1 MLRIMNE
8 KNFLIFLKMDE
19 IGELRTML
27 ETRRLYYED
36 VYRKEFT
43 ATVLDCRE
51 RKSGYAVILDESA
64 FYPEGGG
71 QPSDKGT
78 LGAVKVTEV
87 HEKDGELL
95 HYTDEPLEIGVK
107 VEGKIDWEHRF
118 DLMQQHSGEHMVSGI
133 IHARYGY
140 DNVGFHMGSDV
151 ITVDLNGMLDEAQLA
166 EIESEVNR
174 KVWEDTPVEISYP
187 TAEELKA
194 LDYRSK
200 KELTGQV
207 RIVTFPGTDVCACC
221 GIHVTH
227 TGEIGMVKLLS
238 VEKFRD
244 GIRMEMICG
253 KRVLDYLNM
262 VNEQNHQISMKLSA
276 KMEKTAEAV
285 ERLFEENY
293 RMKGLVAR
301 MQEEM
306 FQAEAKK
313 WEGAGDVLIF
323 KEGLESDAVRKLT
336 DAVMNTCQGR
346 CAVFSKNEDGSHK
359 YAIGEIDGDLRQYTK
374 EMNAA
379 LNGRGGGKPFFVQGS
394 VQAVEKEIREFFTR

>member
-1 MLRIMNE
+1 M
-8 KNFLIFLKMDE
+8 
-19 IGELRTML
+19 T

-36 VYRKEFT
+36 VYKKEFT
-43 ATVLDCRE
+43 ATVVECRE
-51 RKSGYAVILDESA
+51 RKKGYAVILDESA

-71 QPSDKGT
+71 QPSDVGT
-78 LGAVKVTEV
+78 LGDVQVTEV

-95 HYTDEPLEIGVK
+95 HYTDKPLKAGTK
-107 VEGKIDWEHRF
+107 VEGKIDWNRRF

-133 IHARYGY
+133 IHAKYGY

-151 ITVDLNGMLDEAQLA
+151 LTVDLNGMMDEAQLA
-166 EIESEVNR
+166 EIEREVNE
-174 KVWEDTPVEISYP
+174 KVWENKEVVITYP
-187 TAEELKA
+187 TAEELEV

-207 RIVTFPGTDVCACC
+207 RIVTFPGVDVCACC
-221 GIHVTH
+221 GTHVTY

-238 VEKFRD
+238 AVKFRD

-262 VNEQNHQISMKLSA
+262 VNEQNHQISVKLSA
-276 KMEKTAEAV
+276 KMEKTADAV
-285 ERLFEENY
+285 QRLQDENF
-293 RMKGLVAR
+293 RLKGAVAR
-301 MQEEM
+301 MEEEM

-313 WEGAGDVLIF
+313 WEGSGSVLIF
-323 KEGLESDAVRKLT
+323 KEGLEADSVRKLA
-336 DAVMNTCQGR
+336 DAVMNTCEGC
-346 CAVFSKNEDGSHK
+346 CAVFSRNEDGSYK
-359 YAIGEIDGDLRQYTK
+359 YAMGEIDGDLRQFTK

-394 VQAVEKEIREFFTR
+394 VKASEDEIRHFFKQ